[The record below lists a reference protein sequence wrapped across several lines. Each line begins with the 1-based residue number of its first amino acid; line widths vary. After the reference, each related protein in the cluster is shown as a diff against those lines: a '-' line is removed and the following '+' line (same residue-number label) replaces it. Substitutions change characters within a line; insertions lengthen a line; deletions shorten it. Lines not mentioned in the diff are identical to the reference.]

1 MSFVNYK
8 LIVTDSN
15 GPMLEKYPI
24 TMIGNK
30 VYTRR
35 KILTFARLHWLH

>member
-1 MSFVNYK
+1 MIIEMSFVNYK

-24 TMIGNK
+24 YNDRSQGL
-30 VYTRR
+30 Y
-35 KILTFARLHWLH
+35 